1 MLYDLHELQHASMVP
16 MRMWATANMFFYG
29 SPFSPLSYN
38 PMSRVIVAGVGFA
51 ASDNASLR
59 EAGIW
64 FERDRRRGEAGAGR
78 RREGDGKAVL
88 HLAALQARDE
98 GSTAHGAWS

>member
-38 PMSRVIVAGVGFA
+38 PMSRVIVAG
-51 ASDNASLR
+51 SDLLLR
-59 EAGIW
+59 TTHRYEKPEFGLS
-64 FERDRRRGEAGAGR
+64 ETVVEGKRVPVSKRR
-78 RREGDGKAVL
+78 
-88 HLAALQARDE
+88 
-98 GSTAHGAWS
+98 